1 MHVTSRKLPEIK
13 INNTFFLFF
22 YRTLSLK
29 CSLPKNCLTRRCVVT
44 ITEHIWRLEIEL
56 NADSGSVRGQNKET
70 FVTERKGGGEVDKAW
85 PRREGSLSLFC
96 MHGGFCGRRSWQ
108 GAAVLPPALRQ
119 QMLRSKRRPEGTA
132 TRRAPSPS
140 LSSPACHTLSPP
152 LHTHP
157 TPPPHTPHTP
167 HCNIQLSTSNGLPIN
182 PSNLVIFGS
191 FLASFHLSPQ
201 TT

>member
-13 INNTFFLFF
+13 INNTFFIYFIF
-22 YRTLSLK
+22 LSHAALEVLPPLK
-29 CSLPKNCLTRRCVVT
+29 LSRSSPRVVT

-132 TRRAPSPS
+132 TRGAPSPS
-140 LSSPACHTLSPP
+140 FSSPACHTWQHFAP
-152 LHTHP
+152 HTH
-157 TPPPHTPHTP
+157 THTLH
-167 HCNIQLSTSNGLPIN
+167 LSTSNGLPIN
-182 PSNLVIFGS
+182 PSNLVTFGS
-191 FLASFHLSPQ
+191 FLASFDLFPQ